1 MKTPILIL
9 FILFSLSLFGQQGL
23 LFKAEIDTQEI
34 LIGDHIHLR
43 FDWTSPVP
51 IEKIQI
57 QTERWDSTGKA
68 EWVGE
73 KPLIHQERSG
83 MHFYEKEFTFTF
95 FDSGEFRLPPLPVQW
110 EREAQT
116 EFGEASAYTIQVR
129 YPEVDSSGLAP
140 IKPIEEEPLEWSDF
154 DQYVY
159 GLGILF
165 ILIAAF
171 LYWKRKQPD
180 KEVLP
185 VAEPDPNEQA
195 FIKLQALEQKQYIEQ
210 GKYDLFQVELTHIIR
225 EFLYKRYRI
234 KALESTSRE
243 ILNAMKQTDFPPYKL
258 PVLQE
263 LLTIADLVKFAQA
276 ETESDFHKRMLLEA
290 REIVKQ
296 TAL

>member
-1 MKTPILIL
+1 MKIPVLIL
-9 FILFSLSLFGQQGL
+9 FVLLSLHLFGQQGL

-57 QTERWDSTGKA
+57 QTERWDSTSKA

-73 KPLIHQERSG
+73 QPLIHQERSG

-95 FDSGEFRLPPLPVQW
+95 FDSGAFQLPPLPVQW
-110 EREAQT
+110 EREEQT
-116 EFGEASAYTIQVR
+116 EFGEASAFTIKVR

-140 IKPIEEEPLEWSDF
+140 IKPIEDEPLQWSDF

-159 GLGILF
+159 GSLIL
-165 ILIAAF
+165 LALLAGF
-171 LYWKRKQPD
+171 LYWRRQQPD

-210 GKYDLFQVELTHIIR
+210 GHYESFQVELTHIMR
-225 EFLYKRYRI
+225 EFLFKRYRI

-243 ILNAMKQTDFPPYKL
+243 ILYAMKQTDFPPYKL
-258 PVLQE
+258 PILQE
-263 LLTIADLVKFAQA
+263 LLTIADLVKFAKA

-290 REIVKQ
+290 REIVKL